1 MGIHF
6 RDNFSRLDAHASTTI
21 LGAKVTVK
29 AANIIFSRPSGR
41 EGVEL
46 LRAHYERHAF
56 SRHSHDG
63 YALGLIEDGAL
74 RFRYQHR
81 EHVAQPGEINL
92 VVPGECH
99 DGRAG
104 DSKGW
109 TYRMFYL
116 SAQVLLDAANE
127 LGIGG
132 GLPDFAAGV
141 LQDPELAECIRTAH
155 IRLMHPDAGM
165 LEKESRL
172 LHLLTFWIRRHAEQ
186 PGSMPRPGAEPQA
199 VRRAKDYLAVH
210 YAHNAGLADLAAAA
224 DMSPFHLLR
233 VFTRTTGQTPHEFLI
248 QKRVD
253 AAKELLRTRLP
264 LARIAADCGFAD
276 QSHMTR
282 LFRRQHGLTPGKYRN
297 ILLNRAGE
305 KP

>member
-1 MGIHF
+1 MT
-6 RDNFSRLDAHASTTI
+6 A
-21 LGAKVTVK
+21 VK
-29 AANIIFSRPSGR
+29 IIFSRPSGR
-41 EGVEL
+41 DGVEL

-74 RFRYQHR
+74 RFRYLHR
-81 EHVAQPGEINL
+81 EHVAQRGDINL

-99 DGRAG
+99 DGRAV
-104 DSKGW
+104 DVTGW

-116 SAQVLLDAANE
+116 SAQVLSDAANE
-127 LGIGG
+127 LGIGCA
-132 GLPDFAAGV
+132 LPDFAAGV
-141 LQDPELAECIRTAH
+141 LQDPELAQCIRAAH
-155 IRLMHPDAGM
+155 IRLLHPDAGK

-172 LHLLTFWIRRHAEQ
+172 LHLLTSWIHRHAEQ
-186 PGSMPRPGAEPQA
+186 PGSASRPGLEPLA
-199 VRRAKDYLAVH
+199 VRRAKDYLLAN

-233 VFTRTTGQTPHEFLI
+233 VFARTTGQTPHEFLI

-253 AAKELLRTRLP
+253 AAKELLRSSLP

>member
-1 MGIHF
+1 M
-6 RDNFSRLDAHASTTI
+6 TVTI
-21 LGAKVTVK
+21 
-29 AANIIFSRPSGR
+29 ANIIIARPSGR
-41 EGVEL
+41 DGVEL

-74 RFRYQHR
+74 RFRYQRR
-81 EHVAQPGEINL
+81 EHVAQPGDINL

-104 DSKGW
+104 DGKGW

-116 SAQVLLDAANE
+116 SAHVLLDAANE

-141 LQDPELAECIRTAH
+141 LQDPELAECIRATH

-165 LEKESRL
+165 LEQESRL

-186 PGSMPRPGAEPQA
+186 PGSEFRPGSEPLA
-199 VRRAKDYLAVH
+199 VRRAKDYLAAH
-210 YAHNAGLADLAAAA
+210 YAHNSGLADLAEAAG
-224 DMSPFHLLR
+224 MSSFHLLR
-233 VFTRTTGQTPHEFLI
+233 VFARTTGQTPHEFLI

-253 AAKELLRTRLP
+253 AAKELLRSSLS